1 MELSAESVWQDL
13 QEVRRRAP
21 VVHNITNYVAME
33 LSANGLLALGASPVM
48 AHAREELDDILAIS
62 QALVINIGTL
72 SPMWIESMRAAMKAA
87 RHRGLPI
94 VLDPVGVGASRLR
107 TRTARELIEEV
118 APTIIR
124 GNASEVIALHAD
136 LRTTRGV
143 DSSAAA
149 EEALEAGFQLSRRF
163 ECTVSISGEVDHIIS
178 GPQQLRVM
186 NGSALMTRVTA
197 MGCTASA
204 LTGAFAAC
212 VAAPLRAATHAMAV
226 MGVAGELAARRA
238 EGPGSLPAHFL
249 DCLYRL
255 SESELRDTLRLAQ
268 GPGREEASRP

>member
-33 LSANGLLALGASPVM
+33 PSANGLLALGASPVM
-48 AHAREELDDILAIS
+48 AHAPEEVEDILAIS

-72 SPMWIESMRAAMKAA
+72 SHAWVESMRAAMRAA
-87 RHRGLPI
+87 HQRNIPI
-94 VLDPVGVGASRLR
+94 ILDPVGVGASRLR
-107 TRTARELIEEV
+107 TQTARELIQAV
-118 APTIIR
+118 VPTIIR
-124 GNASEVIALHAD
+124 GNASEVIALQTD
-136 LRTTRGV
+136 LQKTRGV

-149 EEALEAGFQLSRRF
+149 EDACEAAYQLSRRYG
-163 ECTVSISGEVDHIIS
+163 CTVSISGAVDHIIS
-178 GPQQLRVM
+178 GSQEVRVM
-186 NGSALMTRVTA
+186 NGSVLMTRVTA

-212 VAAPLRAATHAMAV
+212 SPSPLRAAVHAMAV

-238 EGPGSLPAHFL
+238 AGPGTLLAHFL
-249 DCLYRL
+249 DVLYHL
-255 SESELRDTLRLAQ
+255 SEPDLRSALRLVH
-268 GPGREEASRP
+268 GPGWDAV

>member
-33 LSANGLLALGASPVM
+33 FSANGLLALGASPVM
-48 AHAREELDDILAIS
+48 AHAIEEMEDILAIS

-72 SPMWIESMRAAMKAA
+72 SRAWVESMRAAMKAA
-87 RHRGLPI
+87 HQRNLPI
-94 VLDPVGVGASRLR
+94 VLDPVGVGASWLR
-107 TRTARELIEEV
+107 TQTARELIQEV

-124 GNASEVIALHAD
+124 GNASEVIALHTD

-149 EEALEAGFQLSRRF
+149 EEAREAAYQLSRRYG
-163 ECTVSISGEVDHIIS
+163 CTVSISGEVDHIIS
-178 GPQQLRVM
+178 GPREVRVM
-186 NGSALMTRVTA
+186 NGSVLMTRVTA

-212 VAAPLRAATHAMAV
+212 VSSPLRAAAHAMAV
-226 MGVAGELAARRA
+226 MGGAGELAARRA
-238 EGPGSLPAHFL
+238 QGPGSLPAHFL
-249 DCLYRL
+249 DSLYQL
-255 SESELRDTLRLAQ
+255 SELDLRGTLRLAQ
-268 GPGREEASRP
+268 GPGREEA